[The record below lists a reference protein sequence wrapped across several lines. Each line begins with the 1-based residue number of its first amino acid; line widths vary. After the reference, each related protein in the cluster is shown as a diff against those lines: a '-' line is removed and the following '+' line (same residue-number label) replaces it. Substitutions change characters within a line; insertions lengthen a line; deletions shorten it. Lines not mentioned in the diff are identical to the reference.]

1 MTASKAAASS
11 TGVAGSLDA
20 DMTIA
25 AALAALEDSFAAAG
39 IDTPGLDAHLLVEDA
54 TGLGQAVLR
63 ADGKKKLGARAFQRL
78 QQTVARRIDR
88 EPVTRILGSR
98 GFWTLDLIV
107 TPDVL
112 DPRADT
118 ETVVEAVIAQ
128 FGHRR
133 QHAWRILDLGTG
145 SGALLCALLSE
156 FPAATGVGIDISP
169 AACAVAEANLKAA
182 GLASRGV
189 IRCGDW
195 MQGLDERLDQRFDI
209 VVSNPPYI
217 ETGALA
223 SLEPEVRC
231 FDPHLALDGGAD
243 GLLAYREIAAGL
255 AQILIPETGMIF
267 VEIGYRQAVSVA
279 GIMETAGIKPVSVA
293 RDLSGNDRVVFG
305 PFVPNPGNLS

>member
-1 MTASKAAASS
+1 MTTRKAAE
-11 TGVAGSLDA
+11 TAGSLDA

-25 AALAALEDSFAAAG
+25 AALAALEDSFAIAG
-39 IDTPGLDAHLLVEDA
+39 IDTPGLDAHLLLEDA

-63 ADGKKKLGARAFQRL
+63 ADGRKKLGARATERL
-78 QQTVARRIDR
+78 RQTATRRIAR

-118 ETVVEAVIAQ
+118 ETVVETVIAH
-128 FGHRR
+128 FGRR
-133 QHAWRILDLGTG
+133 RKDALRILDLGTG

-156 FPAATGVGIDISP
+156 FPAATGIGIDISA

-189 IRCGDW
+189 IRSGDW
-195 MQGLDERLDQRFDI
+195 MQGLQEELELRFDI

-223 SLEPEVRC
+223 GLEPEVRC
-231 FDPHLALDGGAD
+231 FDPHLALDGGTD
-243 GLLAYREIAAGL
+243 GLVAYREIAAGL
-255 AQILIPETGMIF
+255 ARILIPKTGMIF
-267 VEIGYRQAVSVA
+267 VEIGYRQAASVA
-279 GIMETAGIKPVSVA
+279 GIMEAAGIKPANVA

-305 PFVPNPGNLS
+305 PFMPNPGN

>member
-1 MTASKAAASS
+1 MTTRKAAEIAD
-11 TGVAGSLDA
+11 SLDA

-39 IDTPGLDAHLLVEDA
+39 IDTPGLDAHLLIEDA

-63 ADGKKKLGARAFQRL
+63 ADGRKKLGARAAERL
-78 QQTVARRIDR
+78 RQTTARRITR

-118 ETVVEAVIAQ
+118 ETVVETVIAQ
-128 FGHRR
+128 FGRRR
-133 QHAWRILDLGTG
+133 QDALRILDLGTG

-156 FPAATGVGIDISP
+156 FPAATGVGIDISA

-182 GLASRGV
+182 GLTSRGV
-189 IRCGDW
+189 IRGGDW
-195 MQGLDERLDQRFDI
+195 MQGIDERFDI

-217 ETGALA
+217 ETDALA
-223 SLEPEVRC
+223 GLEPEVRC
-231 FDPHLALDGGAD
+231 FDPHLALDGGTD
-243 GLLAYREIAAGL
+243 GLVAYREIAAGL
-255 AQILIPETGMIF
+255 ARILIPETGMIF
-267 VEIGYRQAVSVA
+267 VEIGYRQAASVA
-279 GIMETAGIKPVSVA
+279 GIMEAAGIKPANVA

-305 PFVPNPGNLS
+305 PFMPNPGN

>member
-1 MTASKAAASS
+1 MTTQKAAPTS
-11 TGVAGSLDA
+11 GSLDA

-54 TGLGQAVLR
+54 TGFGQAVLR
-63 ADGKKKLGARAFQRL
+63 ADSRKKLGARALQRL
-78 QQTVARRIDR
+78 QQTAARRIGR

-128 FGHRR
+128 FGNRR
-133 QHAWRILDLGTG
+133 KDPLRILDLGTG

-156 FPAATGVGIDISP
+156 FPAATGVGVDISA

-195 MQGLDERLDQRFDI
+195 VQGLDEQFDI

-223 SLEPEVRC
+223 GLEPEVRC

-243 GLLAYREIAAGL
+243 GLVAYREIAAGL
-255 AQILIPETGMIF
+255 ARILIPETGMIF
-267 VEIGYRQAVSVA
+267 VEIGYRQAASVA
-279 GIMETAGIKPVSVA
+279 GIMEAAGIKPAGVA

-305 PFVPNPGNLS
+305 PFVPNPGN